1 MSYGRSWTPSEVKNS
16 SIGLSILST
25 EIADGESFGLF
36 AFGQRQPEGCARCP
50 QTEALVRQIPGLM
63 MAGFSR
69 LAPGAHIVPHCG
81 YEGYAG
87 YVLRFHLGLD
97 IPENCA
103 LRVGKETRSWKEGGS
118 RVFDDLTEHE
128 AWNRS
133 NRTRS
138 ILLCDFL
145 NPLRR
150 RPLIL
155 NPKFTPE
162 LIRYIE
168 RDYLPTRGLESACCG
183 DSGSLPI
190 PVSFAG
196 RMRMLRPT
204 GIPSIIREWTLIAPR
219 SISTST
225 AWRCLPV

>member
-1 MSYGRSWTPSEVKNS
+1 MYYDPAMFPFTALLERNWRTVRAE
-16 SIGLSILST
+16 LDAL
-25 EIADGESFGLF
+25 DGERFIDWPEHSLYGDHGWETFGLV

-50 QTEALVRQIPGLM
+50 QTDALVRQIPGLM

-69 LAPGAHIVPHCG
+69 LAPGAHIVPHRG
-81 YEGYAG
+81 YEGYSG

-97 IPENCA
+97 IPEGCA
-103 LRVGKETRSWKEGGS
+103 LRVGAETRGWKEGS
-118 RVFDDLTEHE
+118 SLVFDDSTEHE

-133 NRTRS
+133 NRTRT

-162 LIRYIE
+162 LICYIE
-168 RDYLPTRGLESACCG
+168 RDYLPRQGFGRRVLWHLWKLANPGLVRQAHENVARDRYC
-183 DSGSLPI
+183 
-190 PVSFAG
+190 
-196 RMRMLRPT
+196 
-204 GIPSIIREWTLIAPR
+204 
-219 SISTST
+219 
-225 AWRCLPV
+225 